1 MAPGMAG
8 AGRGGEAAGAPA
20 GGGGGGETKGERTT
34 REALERENGRLRRLA
49 RELHARLAREQG
61 EAREQ
66 LRRLAEQDKAE
77 RAALSEKFGDG
88 LRGVQEKL
96 DEDGKAR
103 NAVSEENRA
112 LRERLAGLIE
122 RVELREAQV
131 AQQLEAKGLEVQLAE
146 AKRRHQEGLG
156 KQLQLQLEASQA
168 RLDAHA
174 STEAELRGQLAE
186 YGQKFELFQETVSR
200 SNEAMASFK
209 SGMAETSK
217 LTKKL
222 QKENLKLQTEM
233 EGLRRKTHESDVALV
248 ELLSEREALKAEN
261 AKLRSAAANVHGH
274 PDYRRLLHQK
284 ERLEGLCRALRGGAA
299 AESTDDGAGADVGA
313 GGGAGAQE

>member
-1 MAPGMAG
+1 MAG

-146 AKRRHQEGLG
+146 AKRRHQEELG

-222 QKENLKLQTEM
+222 QSEM